1 MNFDET
7 PEFKKDVKRLEKR
20 WRSIPDD
27 IEAVK
32 PYLLPLYEYRADDV
46 EVSIYREGSFRG
58 KRATILKNT
67 PAGEAIKMRLDVAG
81 LGRNDTVR
89 IVFVAIK
96 TESTIQ
102 FIELYAKNDKKRED
116 TARIRKYLP

>member
-1 MNFDET
+1 
-7 PEFKKDVKRLEKR
+7 
-20 WRSIPDD
+20 
-27 IEAVK
+27 
-32 PYLLPLYEYRADDV
+32 
-46 EVSIYREGSFRG
+46 
-58 KRATILKNT
+58 
-67 PAGEAIKMRLDVAG
+67 MRLDVAD

-102 FIELYAKNDKKRED
+102 FIELYAKNDKNRED